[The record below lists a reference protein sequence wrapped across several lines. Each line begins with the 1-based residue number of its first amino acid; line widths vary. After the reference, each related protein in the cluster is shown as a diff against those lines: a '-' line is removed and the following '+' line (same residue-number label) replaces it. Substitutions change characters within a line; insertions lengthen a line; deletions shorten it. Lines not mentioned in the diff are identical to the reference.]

1 MSSWLTSRPCS
12 ATRARAASRMRRRLR
27 SASRRRGRDGVCGGT
42 THPTVPKKRRG
53 FSASARY
60 GRRRSGEASQLHPH
74 RTGAPAMTSSIS
86 ARPQSTSAA
95 RVVLGLLAA
104 AVVALIGNTLIALAV
119 SALRPGGVVKG
130 LTFLEYGSLTVVGVL
145 VGTAGWALVRRSAR
159 RPRAVLRWLAP
170 VVVVLT
176 FGADLGL
183 LA

>member
-1 MSSWLTSRPCS
+1 
-12 ATRARAASRMRRRLR
+12 
-27 SASRRRGRDGVCGGT
+27 
-42 THPTVPKKRRG
+42 
-53 FSASARY
+53 
-60 GRRRSGEASQLHPH
+60 
-74 RTGAPAMTSSIS
+74 MTSSIS

-95 RVVLGLLAA
+95 RVVVGLLAA

-159 RPRAVLRWLAP
+159 RPRAVLRWLVP
-170 VVVVLT
+170 VVVVLS

-183 LA
+183 IAAGTSPLNAVGLMLMHVVVAVTTVLALARVLPLPR